1 MSWVKNIVTLGNYN
15 RLQQDER
22 DLKSLENF
30 FREIESNY
38 YILIKD
44 REAAF
49 HLLQEEREEVIKNL
63 AVFKNLL
70 SKIKEISN
78 DKKMHGKNDYIS
90 HFDYNSFSS
99 NPQEFSVNFQGKIDE
114 AGMNI
119 LTSIDNSF
127 IRLEKRY
134 KNNKKV
140 TKGDLYAE
148 LGIVAIETVI
158 ASVSALID
166 LNIEVNEN
174 RKKITKAS
182 KQINNAIKK
191 MKDTAPEVNAEGFRI
206 IEITRV
212 LNKHN
217 QIFSEKFESVLSE
230 LNLYSTR
237 KSFYNFIFNKKIE
250 PSQKMT
256 QNLHHLMLY
265 ASAYNTF
272 NSSADIK

>member
-1 MSWVKNIVTLGNYN
+1 MSWLKNIATLGNYN

-22 DLKSLENF
+22 DLKSLEKH
-30 FREIESNY
+30 FRAIESNY

-44 REAAF
+44 RENAF
-49 HLLQEEREEVIKNL
+49 HLLQEEREEVVKNI

-78 DKKMHGKNDYIS
+78 DKKMQEKNDFIS
-90 HFDYNSFSS
+90 NYDYNSFTSS
-99 NPQEFSVNFQGKIDE
+99 PQEFSVNFHGRIDQ
-114 AGMNI
+114 AGMDI
-119 LTSIDNSF
+119 LTSVDNSF

-134 KNNKKV
+134 KNNQKV

-158 ASVSALID
+158 ASVSALVD
-166 LNIEVNEN
+166 LNVEVNEN